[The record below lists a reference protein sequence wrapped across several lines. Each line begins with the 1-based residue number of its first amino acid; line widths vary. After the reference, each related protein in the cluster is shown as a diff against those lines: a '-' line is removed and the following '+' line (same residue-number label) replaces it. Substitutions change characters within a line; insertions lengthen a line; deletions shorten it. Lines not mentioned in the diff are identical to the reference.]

1 MSSKKIAVLFSG
13 TGTNFEYLAKNQ
25 DGYEIVVAIS
35 NNPNAGGIEIAKRY
49 GIESIVIDSKLY
61 DSREE
66 FDSKIV
72 EVLSGY
78 ELDLVVLAGFMR
90 ILTPIFTNAFRA
102 INLHPSLLPRHK
114 GLQAIQR
121 SYSDEY
127 DEGGVSVHWV
137 SSQLDSGE
145 MILQQ
150 AIPKQN
156 LSLDEYTQQI
166 KTIEKQALL
175 EALKKI
181 LEI

>member
-25 DGYEIVVAIS
+25 DGYEIVVALS

-121 SYSDEY
+121 SYSDKY

>member
-1 MSSKKIAVLFSG
+1 
-13 TGTNFEYLAKNQ
+13 
-25 DGYEIVVAIS
+25 
-35 NNPNAGGIEIAKRY
+35 
-49 GIESIVIDSKLY
+49 VIDSKLY

-114 GLQAIQR
+114 GLHAIQK